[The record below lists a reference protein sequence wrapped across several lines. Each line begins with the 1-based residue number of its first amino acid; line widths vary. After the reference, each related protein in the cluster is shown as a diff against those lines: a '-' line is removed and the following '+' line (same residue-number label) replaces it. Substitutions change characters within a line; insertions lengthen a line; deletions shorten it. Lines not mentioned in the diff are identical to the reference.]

1 MEMHPNYRN
10 VLLISMPFAGIDI
23 PSIQL
28 AVLEPYIKQR
38 NINIQTGHLYLKAV
52 EFYGIKNYCYL
63 IYPPNDSY
71 TAQMVFSKY
80 VFPEHWEMAKE
91 RFRDYYNQ
99 NKSIKQET
107 QQIFSFD
114 KYVEKTDRFYDWT
127 ISNIAWEKY
136 GIIGFT
142 LNYGQFL
149 PSLAIAKKIKEKHPE
164 KIIILGGSRTIG
176 NLGKRVL
183 EAFNYVD
190 YIVSGDGE
198 EPLYQLAS
206 QKENAEKIPG
216 LIYRKNN
223 EIRYNEA
230 KNFIDLNTLPTPLY
244 DSFYQQLQQTT
255 PEIQQFYS
263 YSGRLPV
270 EISRGCWWNKCTFC
284 NLNIQHKKYQEKN
297 VDKIVEEI
305 DFLSNKYKILNF
317 QIISN
322 NLLAKDHQILCEKIK
337 QLGKDFTFFAEA
349 RADHLKREDYILLKE
364 AGFNTIQ
371 TGIESFS
378 DNYLRKM
385 NKGTRVIDNIAAL
398 KFCRENKI
406 KNKYNLI
413 INYPNEELIDFEE
426 TKKTIKQFKQYL
438 EPPQICYL
446 RVLYGSPIH
455 CNPDQFNISQL
466 EYTDIDK
473 LMFPQEVL
481 DKGICFV
488 YSFKSENPKNKDKW
502 KQLVDDWKIEREML
516 KIEGI
521 KSQNLIDQLI
531 FYYTDG
537 GNFVKIYDKRNLKDI
552 QIFTLDELER
562 EIFLSCV
569 DIISLQELKDKFSS
583 VPEEEICEILKGFEE
598 SSIIFREEDQYLSL
612 PLSYSKVY
620 RGLKKEK
627 IGLDTLVTQ
636 VS

>member
-1 MEMHPNYRN
+1 
-10 VLLISMPFAGIDI
+10 MPYAGVDI

-28 AVLEPYIKQR
+28 AILESYLKKRDIHIKTR
-38 NINIQTGHLYLKAV
+38 HLYLKAA
-52 EFYGIKNYCYL
+52 EFYGINNYNLL
-63 IYPPNDSY
+63 IYPPKDSY

-80 VFPEHWEMAKE
+80 VFPEHWKKNKE
-91 RFRDYYNQ
+91 KFKEYF
-99 NKSIKQET
+99 NKTNTADTHIKQHFTFDEYVQST
-107 QQIFSFD
+107 DNFYNWVLANVDWQQCD
-114 KYVEKTDRFYDWT
+114 
-127 ISNIAWEKY
+127 
-136 GIIGFT
+136 IIGFT

-149 PSLAIAKKIKEKHPE
+149 PSLAIAKKIKERNPE
-164 KIIILGGSRTIG
+164 KKIVFGGSRTSG
-176 NLGKRVL
+176 ELGKKLL
-183 EAFNYVD
+183 ESFPYVD
-190 YIVSGDGE
+190 FIVSGDGE
-198 EPLYQLAS
+198 EPLHRLAYDYQNYES
-206 QKENAEKIPG
+206 IPN
-216 LIYRKNN
+216 LIYRKQN
-223 EIRYNEA
+223 EIVWNQSE
-230 KNFIDLNTLPTPLY
+230 NLVDLNSLPLPLY
-244 DSFYQQLQQTT
+244 DSFYEELSSRS
-255 PEIQQFYS
+255 PEIQQFFY
-263 YSGRLPV
+263 YNGKLPI

-284 NLNIQHKKYQEKN
+284 NLNIQHKKYREKN

-305 DFLSNKYKILNF
+305 EFLSNKYKILNF

-322 NLLAKDHQILCEKIK
+322 NLPAKDHQILCEKIK

-349 RADHLKREDYILLKE
+349 RADHLNSEDYILLKE

-371 TGIESFS
+371 TGVESFGS
-378 DNYLRKM
+378 NYLRKM
-385 NKGTRVIDNIAAL
+385 NKGARVIDNIAAL
-398 KFCRENKI
+398 KFCRENMI
-406 KNKYNLI
+406 KNNYNLI

-473 LMFPQEVL
+473 LMFPREVL

-488 YSFKSENPKNKDKW
+488 YSFKNENLKINDKW
-502 KQLVDDWKIEREML
+502 KQLVDNWKIERELL

-521 KSQNLIDQLI
+521 KSQNIIDQLI
-531 FYYTDG
+531 FYYADG

-569 DIISLQELKDKFSS
+569 DIISLQELKDKFST

-627 IGLDTLVTQ
+627 IGHDTLVTQ